1 MMRDF
6 KRLIMII
13 VIIQVLKWDVRSK
26 VIINLNVSLLSLKQM
41 YT

>member
-1 MMRDF
+1 
-6 KRLIMII
+6 MII

-26 VIINLNVSLLSLKQM
+26 MIIKLNVSLLSLKQM